1 MGIGA
6 TIQTA
11 RTHCNAIFRYLGPV
25 LCNFVLMKRFLPLF
39 ILIDLLF
46 GQDIIQ
52 IKTGISFGM
61 CYALLEDSLWLI

>member
-1 MGIGA
+1 
-6 TIQTA
+6 
-11 RTHCNAIFRYLGPV
+11 V